1 MEIPAPTEL
10 EKRWI
15 EETQIHN
22 SEPKDSPWYRSWP
35 KNVRKSLKYP
45 NISLNDVF
53 DQSVNRNKNLPYLS
67 ILGID
72 YTYQKVNEKAN
83 QIAHALSQHKIGLGD
98 RVGIYFPNIPQFVFA
113 FYGILKT
120 GATVVPISPLYGT
133 EDLSRVIVDSE
144 IKIIFALDLLV
155 PKLEEIKERTPKL
168 VTYYIS
174 SLGDLISPVARFV
187 AKLIRKIPKSPP
199 IHLSYLKL
207 YDVFKE
213 NATTFSGP
221 KLNPKENIA
230 VIGYTGGTTGIPKG
244 AMLTHFNLVANLHQ
258 GREWARIVHPIG
270 IHKKF
275 VGAVPFFHIIGLNA
289 VMLVA
294 MFYDSTVYLFPD
306 PRKYGSIL
314 KAIEKYGINYFHGV
328 PTLLKALLKYP
339 DFSKFDVSSLEFV
352 FSGAAPL
359 DPKLGMDFEA
369 KTNALVVEA
378 YGMTETSPM
387 VAANPFERENHQF
400 GSIGLPFPDTE
411 FKIVDPATHE
421 DLPLGEIGEIALKG
435 PQIMQGYLNNPEET
449 ANSFWDGYLLT
460 GDLAQIKDD
469 GFVYIVNRKK
479 DMIISS
485 GYKVFPSELEQL
497 AMDNFPEFEEVVVIG
512 SYDEHRGETV
522 KLIAVLK
529 EGAQISK
536 ENIIDFFKN
545 RIAVYKIPKIIEFV
559 KNLPKTSIGKTDRKA
574 LQEKERSLST
584 PPI

>member
-1 MEIPAPTEL
+1 
-10 EKRWI
+10 
-15 EETQIHN
+15 
-22 SEPKDSPWYRSWP
+22 
-35 KNVRKSLKYP
+35 
-45 NISLNDVF
+45 
-53 DQSVNRNKNLPYLS
+53 
-67 ILGID
+67 
-72 YTYQKVNEKAN
+72 
-83 QIAHALSQHKIGLGD
+83 
-98 RVGIYFPNIPQFVFA
+98 
-113 FYGILKT
+113 
-120 GATVVPISPLYGT
+120 
-133 EDLSRVIVDSE
+133 
-144 IKIIFALDLLV
+144 
-155 PKLEEIKERTPKL
+155 
-168 VTYYIS
+168 
-174 SLGDLISPVARFV
+174 
-187 AKLIRKIPKSPP
+187 
-199 IHLSYLKL
+199 
-207 YDVFKE
+207 
-213 NATTFSGP
+213 
-221 KLNPKENIA
+221 
-230 VIGYTGGTTGIPKG
+230 
-244 AMLTHFNLVANLHQ
+244 
-258 GREWARIVHPIG
+258 
-270 IHKKF
+270 
-275 VGAVPFFHIIGLNA
+275 GAVPFFHIIGLNA